1 MKRLISYP
9 LMFIMLLMLSVG
21 LHAKEPTKT
30 KKAPEFLFVI
40 TAKSGEIKQVGK
52 NRYTLT
58 MKHTDVDH
66 VLMFSDRPYRLAKY
80 ITADE
85 LKKSWKLGINSFE
98 KDPPNAGLVAH
109 GFKHAT
115 VVELL
120 GVHVTKQQVLYDLS
134 FLEDMKPLIGHFS
147 NVKLFIDGVNVNQY
161 NAWPSQFIA
170 RGNS

>member
-30 KKAPEFLFVI
+30 KKVPEFLFVI
-40 TAKSGEIKQVGK
+40 TAKSAEIKQVGK

-58 MKHTDVDH
+58 MNHTDVDH

-80 ITADE
+80 ITAEE
-85 LKKSWKLGINSFE
+85 LKKSWKVGINSFE
-98 KDPPNAGLVAH
+98 KEPPNAGLVAH

-120 GVHVTKQQVLYDLS
+120 GMNVNNQQVVYHFS
-134 FLEDMKPLIGHFS
+134 FLEGEVESIGHMRDVS
-147 NVKLFIDGVNVNQY
+147 IFIDE
-161 NAWPSQFIA
+161 FE
-170 RGNS
+170 

>member
-9 LMFIMLLMLSVG
+9 LIFIMLLMLSVG

-40 TAKSGEIKQVGK
+40 TAKSAEIKQIGK

-58 MKHTDVDH
+58 MNHTDVDH

-85 LKKSWKLGINSFE
+85 LAKMWQVGINSFE

-120 GVHVTKQQVLYDLS
+120 GMDVNKQQVVYHFS
-134 FLEDMKPLIGHFS
+134 FLDGSEIVSGQLIGIG
-147 NVKLFIDGVNVNQY
+147 LTIDGDDGCGPGEGGC
-161 NAWPSQFIA
+161 WIIES
-170 RGNS
+170 R